1 MSRFSY
7 DRLPDKAFPLDAV
20 AVKFRELCETR
31 DDRAP
36 NDASDFI
43 LVVQT
48 AEAKRLLGER
58 IVREFAPLGGVF
70 GLNILTP
77 STLFRSPEAEPA
89 NSMEVSSAWLRV
101 FNEIDFSDFPD
112 LLPGDC
118 ERFRSNV
125 RWRIG
130 LADALQNLRTELAAE
145 ACPVREVSARLDE
158 AARSRGGE
166 EMWNKAAQWEQLA
179 RLEERYLRLFSPS
192 RPDPVAFQLETVRN
206 PWLPQ
211 EVRTIVFAVCP
222 DPLPATMAAAK
233 NLPDDVRI
241 RIFLSGPEDPDAFDA
256 WGRPN
261 PGFWKRRILPF
272 PDSAFHKFLKPED
285 QARKILALQPQRDE
299 LRPAAVG
306 VLDPEILDV
315 VDAEQSLS
323 GRNDFYLPRKIALR
337 ELPMTRMFLAL
348 ADFLTESPS
357 FDAAATLF
365 RDPAVFAVLSPPD
378 GGNDDAE
385 ILALLD
391 ELQKSS
397 VLESFAGLRREV
409 ARRLK
414 NPALRESDHASLLRL
429 SAMLTKLDDWRAA
442 RETNGLLES
451 LIRVF
456 SEIAAGIPASRYG
469 KYDEE
474 ALSVFQTIVRDA
486 RALRDVPDDVRLQ
499 LIRRELDRTSLPDR
513 VSPGAKTDLCG
524 FLELPWRTDVPLLI
538 AGCNEEMFENGA
550 QDDAF
555 LPDKV
560 RSLLGF
566 RDRDFHFAVD
576 VFQMDLLLRSRPPDG
591 VVVLFGSVSSGG
603 DPLKPARV
611 LFQTKDE
618 DLPTR
623 AELLFGNAR
632 FEEMPPSVKSDSSPE
647 CYVVRKAAPRKEAIM
662 SITGFKAFL
671 NNPFRYYFE
680 RILGA
685 KILEDR
691 NAELDDAD
699 YGTLVHDAL
708 KILCG
713 KNAPP
718 KLDSDAVDRAVERIF
733 QRIEKIGNSGIP
745 RIQKELI
752 RGSLRSFARIQT
764 EECAHGWSVKTVE
777 TPFDFPWS
785 VLFSKYFPAEG
796 REKWRDAVR
805 IRGRI
810 DRIDRHPELG
820 WRILDYKTSKNAIE
834 PVKAHW
840 ARRRKLNPQDEWK
853 TAGEGSSTVWT
864 DLQLPLYLAAF
875 EAGLV
880 QDAKP
885 SPGERTQAG
894 YFNLPLAF
902 SETGIAIFQELSG
915 DAPCLVS
922 AIRTADEVLQR
933 AFLCPAFEPPGRP
946 DPFDDLYQMIGDYS
960 APGVLALPH
969 FEPGELHAF

>member
-1 MSRFSY
+1 MSRFFY
-7 DRLPDKAFPLDAV
+7 DLLPDKTFPLDAV
-20 AVKFRELCETR
+20 AVRFRELCEAR

-58 IVREFAPLGGVF
+58 IVREFARLGGIY

-77 STLFRSPEAEPA
+77 SALFRPPKPEPA
-89 NSMEVSSAWLRV
+89 NGMEVASAWLRV
-101 FNEIDFSDFPD
+101 FDEVDFSDFPD
-112 LLPGDC
+112 LLPGDGD
-118 ERFRSNV
+118 RFRSNV

-130 LADALQNLRTELAAE
+130 LADALQNLRMELAAE

-158 AARSRGGE
+158 AARSKGGE

-179 RLEERYLRLFSPS
+179 RLEERYLRLFSPE
-192 RPDPVAFQLETVRN
+192 RPDPVAFQLEAVRN

-211 EVRTIVFAVCP
+211 GVRTVVFAVCP
-222 DPLPATMAAAK
+222 NPLPAAMAAAK

-241 RIFLSGPEDPDAFDA
+241 RILLSGPEDPEAFDA
-256 WGRPN
+256 WGRPS
-261 PGFWKRRILPF
+261 PDFWKRRILPF

-285 QARKILALQPQRDE
+285 QARKILALQPERDE
-299 LRPAAVG
+299 LRPSAVG
-306 VLDPEILDV
+306 VLDPEILDA
-315 VDAEQSLS
+315 VDAEQRLS
-323 GRNDFYLPRKIALR
+323 GRNDFYLPRRIALR

-357 FDAAATLF
+357 FDAAAALF
-365 RDPAVFAVLSPPD
+365 RDPAVFAVLSD
-378 GGNDDAE
+378 GGNDGDDG
-385 ILALLD
+385 IPALLD
-391 ELQKSS
+391 ELQTSA
-397 VLESFAGLRREV
+397 VLESCAGLRREAV
-409 ARRLK
+409 RRLK
-414 NPALRESDHASLLRL
+414 NPALRESDRAALLRL
-429 SAMLTKLDDWRAA
+429 DAMLTKLDAWRAA
-442 RETNGLLES
+442 RGKDGLLEA
-451 LIRVF
+451 LVRVF

-486 RALRDVPDDVRLQ
+486 RALRDVPDDVRIQ
-499 LIRRELDRTSLPDR
+499 LIRRELDRTALPDR
-513 VSPGAKTDLCG
+513 VTPGTKTDLCG

-555 LPDKV
+555 LPDRV

-566 RDRDFHFAVD
+566 RDRAFHFAVD
-576 VFQMDLLLRSRPPDG
+576 VFQTDLLLRSRPPGG
-591 VVVLFGSVSSGG
+591 VVVLFGAVSSGG
-603 DPLKPARV
+603 DPLKPARI
-611 LFQTKDE
+611 LFQTRDE
-618 DLPTR
+618 ELPAR
-623 AELLFGNAR
+623 AELLFGNAC
-632 FEEMPPSVKSDSSPE
+632 FEEPPLPAKDDSAPKR
-647 CYVVRKAAPRKEAIM
+647 YVVRKASPRKEAVM
-662 SITGFKAFL
+662 SITGFKTYL

-680 RILGA
+680 RVLDA

-713 KNAPP
+713 ENAPAAP
-718 KLDSDAVDRAVERIF
+718 DSDAVDRAVERVF
-733 QRIEKIGNSGIP
+733 QRIEKTGNSGIP

-752 RGSLRSFARIQT
+752 RGSLRSFARIQA
-764 EECAHGWSVKTVE
+764 EERANGWSVATVE
-777 TPFDFPWS
+777 TPFDFPWND
-785 VLFSKYFPAEG
+785 LFSKYFPSESRA
-796 REKWRDAVR
+796 KWRDAVR

-810 DRIDRHPELG
+810 DRIDRHPTLG
-820 WRILDYKTSKNAIE
+820 WRILDYKTSKNATA

-840 ARRRKLNPQDEWK
+840 AKRRKLDPQDEWK
-853 TAGEGSSTVWT
+853 TVGEETSTVWT

-880 QDAKP
+880 RDAKP
-885 SPGERTQAG
+885 SRGERTQAG

-902 SETGIAIFQELSG
+902 SETGIEIFQELSG
-915 DAPCLVS
+915 DAPCLGS

-933 AFLCPAFEPPGRP
+933 AFLFPEFDPAGRP

-960 APGVLALPH
+960 EPGVLALPR
-969 FEPGELHAF
+969 FEPGELHAL